1 MDQVLFNLH
10 DVALFIT
17 MYTCISFSVF
27 LLFVRMSPNGRAR
40 YKFLAAFLIASAC
53 MPLDNLIL
61 FGAAFR
67 EAALNFS
74 PHIFHVFGSAYW
86 VEAVFL
92 LLFVR
97 ALIYREYQFKRYD
110 WLLFLPFA
118 FFLVYQSNI
127 WFSLGYD
134 QKMAILQGYDLADE
148 PISVYLINLFR
159 EVFRAGCI
167 VWALWEIR
175 NYHREIQQQYAD
187 VAHLDLTW
195 LTYLL
200 MGFLIIR
207 VESVFVTLAFTT
219 NFVFGASLDFESMG
233 LFSNWVNMLL
243 VSALGIFTLWRSDA
257 LMGVS
262 DLGAREPTE
271 TESGASNESARQEME
286 VEAGRLEAFMR
297 DEKPH
302 LNHLLNI
309 ETLANQLEVS
319 PRALSQLIN
328 RYYECNFFEFV
339 NRYRIEECRRLLEDE
354 SQSQLTMLD
363 VMDSAGFNSKA
374 TFNTFFKK
382 VVGKTPSQYRKDFH
396 AEKTEPLPQ

>member
-27 LLFVRMSPNGRAR
+27 LLFVRMSSNGRAR

-53 MPLDNLIL
+53 MPLDNLII
-61 FGAAFR
+61 FGEAFR
-67 EAALNFS
+67 EAAINFS
-74 PHIFHVFGSAYW
+74 PHIFHVFGIAYW

-97 ALIYREYQFKRYD
+97 ALIYREFKFRRYD
-110 WLLFLPFA
+110 WFLFLPLV
-118 FFLVYQSNI
+118 FFVAYQSNI

-134 QKMAILQGYDLADE
+134 EKMAILQGYDLADE
-148 PISVYLINLFR
+148 PIYVYLINLFR

-175 NYHREIQQQYAD
+175 NYHREIRQQYAD
-187 VAHLDLTW
+187 VARLDLTW

-200 MGFLIIR
+200 VGFLLIR

-243 VSALGIFTLWRSDA
+243 VSALGVFTLWRSDA

-262 DLGAREPTE
+262 DLGTREQALANTP
-271 TESGASNESARQEME
+271 SDESARQEME
-286 VEAGRLEAFMR
+286 VEASRLERFMR
-297 DEKPH
+297 DQKPH

-309 ETLANQLEVS
+309 ETLAKQLEVS

-354 SQSQLTMLD
+354 SQAHLTMLD
-363 VMDSAGFNSKA
+363 VMGSAGFNSKA

-396 AEKTEPLPQ
+396 SGTKEALPQ

>member
-27 LLFVRMSPNGRAR
+27 LLFVRMSSNGRAR

-53 MPLDNLIL
+53 VPLDNLII
-61 FGAAFR
+61 FGEAFR
-67 EAALNFS
+67 EAAINFS
-74 PHIFHVFGSAYW
+74 PHIFHVFGTAYW

-97 ALIYREYQFKRYD
+97 ALIYREFKFRRYD
-110 WLLFLPFA
+110 GLLFLPLV
-118 FFLVYQSNI
+118 FFVAYQSNI
-127 WFSLGYD
+127 WFALGYD
-134 QKMAILQGYDLADE
+134 EKMAILQGYDLADE
-148 PISVYLINLFR
+148 PTYVYLINLFR

-187 VAHLDLTW
+187 VARLDLTW

-200 MGFLIIR
+200 VGFLLIR

-262 DLGAREPTE
+262 DLGARENIE
-271 TESGASNESARQEME
+271 TDNAASDESVRQEMK
-286 VEAGRLEAFMR
+286 VEADRLEMFMS
-297 DEKPH
+297 EAKPH

-309 ETLANQLEVS
+309 ETLAKQLEVS

-339 NRYRIEECRRLLEDE
+339 NRYRIEECRSLLEDE
-354 SQSQLTMLD
+354 SQLHLTMLD
-363 VMDSAGFNSKA
+363 VMGSAGFNSKA

-382 VVGKTPSQYRKDFH
+382 VIGKTPSQYRKDFH
-396 AEKTEPLPQ
+396 GEATEALAH